1 MASVA
6 HKNSAYE
13 AAAFILASDCESNDE
28 FGDESILESSNSCDS
43 EEEPSFPTTE
53 VDILLF
59 FFSTY
64 KSFDLSSLF

>member
-1 MASVA
+1 MLSGP
-6 HKNSAYE
+6 HKNSASE
-13 AAAFILASDCESNDE
+13 AAPFILASDGESNDE

-43 EEEPSFPTTE
+43 EEEPSFPAME

-59 FFSTY
+59 FFGTY